1 MFDCEIGKGMV
12 SFGTPSLIVKILI
25 WVSERI
31 EYNCLSLLKYFDVSI
46 KLYVVFVSIF
56 LVLTTYSIS
65 NSKPLHVAVVVLI
78 SSETSRFVNENDASE
93 SAIFFFV
100 SVRI

>member
-12 SFGTPSLIVKILI
+12 SFGTPSLIMNTLI

-46 KLYVVFVSIF
+46 KLYVVFISIF

-65 NSKPLHVAVVVLI
+65 NSKPLYVAVVVLI
-78 SSETSRFVNENDASE
+78 SSETSRFCE
-93 SAIFFFV
+93 
-100 SVRI
+100 